1 MSAVQRGKLGP
12 SKTKRCSNSKAPNLT
27 PAVNALTQDNEQNII
42 SEGVQEVGILE
53 PKDCSLSAKIGDSV
67 ELQTKDSI
75 KDGEEQNF
83 RESLEDINHTKNG
96 SPVLLPFFFFQ
107 KNDR

>member
-1 MSAVQRGKLGP
+1 M
-12 SKTKRCSNSKAPNLT
+12 
-27 PAVNALTQDNEQNII
+27 I

-96 SPVLLPFFFFQ
+96 SPVLLPCFFFFFFS